1 MKKYI
6 AILLLIL
13 TSQVA
18 GSQTIDKLFKEF
30 SKMKHTEQIQI
41 NSAQI
46 GSITLKQIKASTQNM
61 GVNNIELF
69 NFDNCSNKVKERFNK
84 AIQELDDPLFETL
97 LTSNEDNNRRKVMIR
112 IEDETIR
119 ELVILTTGDN
129 SNLIRIKGEIKLS
142 DINKMLTAPNE

>member
-6 AILLLIL
+6 VVLLLIL
-13 TSQVA
+13 TCQVA

-30 SKMKHTEQIQI
+30 SNMKHTEQTQI
-41 NSAQI
+41 KGAQI

-69 NFDNCSNKVKERFNK
+69 NFDKCSKKVKERFNK

-97 LTSNEDNNRRKVMIR
+97 LTFNEDDNRRKVMIR
-112 IEDETIR
+112 IKDETIR
-119 ELVILTTGDN
+119 ELVILTTGYN
-129 SNLIRIKGEIKLS
+129 SNLIRIKGDIKLS
-142 DINKMLTAPNE
+142 DINKMLKDPRE

>member
-6 AILLLIL
+6 VVLLLIL
-13 TSQVA
+13 TCQVA

-30 SKMKHTEQIQI
+30 SNMKHTEQTQI
-41 NSAQI
+41 KGAQI

-69 NFDNCSNKVKERFNK
+69 NFDKCSKKVKERFNK

-97 LTSNEDNNRRKVMIR
+97 LTFNEDDNRRKVMIR
-112 IEDETIR
+112 IKDETIR

-129 SNLIRIKGEIKLS
+129 SNLIRIKGDIKLS
-142 DINKMLTAPNE
+142 DINKMLKDPRE

>member
-6 AILLLIL
+6 VVLLLIL
-13 TSQVA
+13 TCQVA

-30 SKMKHTEQIQI
+30 SNMKHTEQTQI
-41 NSAQI
+41 KGAQI

-69 NFDNCSNKVKERFNK
+69 NFDKCSKKVKERFNK

-97 LTSNEDNNRRKVMIR
+97 LTFNEDDNHRKVMIR
-112 IEDETIR
+112 IKDETIR

-129 SNLIRIKGEIKLS
+129 SNLIRIKGDIKLS
-142 DINKMLTAPNE
+142 DINKMLKDPRE

>member
-6 AILLLIL
+6 VVLLLIL
-13 TSQVA
+13 TCQVA

-30 SKMKHTEQIQI
+30 SKMKHTEQTQI
-41 NSAQI
+41 KGAQI

-69 NFDNCSNKVKERFNK
+69 NFDKCSNKVKESFNK
-84 AIQELDDPLFETL
+84 ATQELDDPLFETL

-112 IEDETIR
+112 IKDETIR

-129 SNLIRIKGEIKLS
+129 SNLIRIKGDIKLS
-142 DINKMLTAPNE
+142 DIDKMLKDPRE